1 MLISFS
7 ACAKNTTEKKEQKIE
22 KTFDVK
28 VVLDK
33 IKKATEY
40 TPDAFNMKS
49 ARVVVALGEKNEL
62 WDKIFDAF
70 GRIVEEPREKE
81 KEEISNRVR
90 IIK

>member
-1 MLISFS
+1 M
-7 ACAKNTTEKKEQKIE
+7 
-22 KTFDVK
+22 
-28 VVLDK
+28 DK

-49 ARVVVALGEKNEL
+49 ARVVVSLGEKQNEL

-70 GRIVEEPREKE
+70 GGKVPREKE
-81 KEEISNRVR
+81 KISNRVR

>member
-70 GRIVEEPREKE
+70 GGKVPREKE